1 MKTLT
6 LTILASCFYFGASAQ
21 TAATPEVTPTTSPDF
36 HRVEFGFR
44 FMPTVTAFKMKTS
57 DGGTVQGQATLGFGI
72 GGALGINFTNH
83 IGVQAEIIYNSYSQK
98 YKDLN
103 MDRTMK
109 VKYVNFPLL
118 LSLNTGKSKPVNLN
132 FVVGPQVGYNIGSS
146 VQTAGASGTDTLTA
160 VVVTK
165 KADVGFAYG
174 AGLEFALNEL
184 RTIRL
189 DIGFRGVYGLLDI
202 QPTTGIDSRSFN
214 IIGSNNIKTYS
225 GVIGISFLF

>member
-1 MKTLT
+1 M
-6 LTILASCFYFGASAQ
+6 
-21 TAATPEVTPTTSPDF
+21 SPDF
-36 HRVEFGFR
+36 HRVEFGLR

-57 DGGTVQGQATLGFGI
+57 DGGTVQGQATLGYGI

-83 IGVQAEIIYNSYSQK
+83 VGVQGEIIYNSYSQK
-98 YKDLN
+98 YKDQY

-146 VQTAGASGTDTLTA
+146 VQTEGSNGSDTMTA

-174 AGLEFALNEL
+174 AGLEFALNET

-189 DIGFRGVYGLLDI
+189 DLGFRGVYGFLDI
-202 QPTTGIDSRSFN
+202 QPATGVNSREFN
-214 IIGSNNIKTYS
+214 VIGSNNIKTYS